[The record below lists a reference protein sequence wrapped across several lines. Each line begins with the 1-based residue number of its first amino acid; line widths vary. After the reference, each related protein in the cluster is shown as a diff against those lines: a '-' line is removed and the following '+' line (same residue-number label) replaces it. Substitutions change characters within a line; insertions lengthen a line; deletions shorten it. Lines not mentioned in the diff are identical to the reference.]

1 MRVALEV
8 CPETKRGQ
16 QAVQVGQRR
25 ERSAGWADLHAR
37 TGDRVQH
44 PGRHHH
50 DNARRHF
57 DMNHVITGS
66 ALTVVTA
73 QSAPVKR
80 VPPVVDDDLLP
91 DMGRMT
97 LGLP

>member
-1 MRVALEV
+1 M
-8 CPETKRGQ
+8 
-16 QAVQVGQRR
+16 QVGQRTD
-25 ERSAGWADLHAR
+25 RSAGRADLHAR
-37 TGDRVQH
+37 TGGRVQH

-50 DNARRHF
+50 DNAWCRF
-57 DMNHVITGS
+57 DMNHIITGP

-73 QSAPVKR
+73 QPAPVKR

-97 LGLP
+97 QG